1 MGVEI
6 RPARLDGSEAIV
18 GVLKGWLSALHAM
31 TADAAPVEIVEADLE
46 LADHQQALASP
57 AVARG

>member
-1 MGVEI
+1 
-6 RPARLDGSEAIV
+6 
-18 GVLKGWLSALHAM
+18 M